1 MREVCCA
8 DILEKTFSG
17 VPELAVKEFE
27 KAMGITV
34 YWEDALVTADQQL
47 MILVTYGLVAFAIVV
62 LLVRKK
68 RVSDR

>member
-1 MREVCCA
+1 
-8 DILEKTFSG
+8 
-17 VPELAVKEFE
+17 
-27 KAMGITV
+27 MGITV